1 MRAKNNTAVRC
12 APVVVDFVV
21 VAGNN
26 SRGSRR
32 RAIILAVAIHKSTG
46 SEREPQNV
54 NTTQLRTVQ
63 CQCALQLSRYFA
75 ANNDLLL
82 TLFQIVSFIGN
93 IIDCLNHI
101 HILQQAETESQ
112 SQCFILRKIISLFS
126 FLVPV
131 NEKLSL
137 ITVSI

>member
-21 VAGNN
+21 VAGSN

-93 IIDCLNHI
+93 IIDCRDRESESVFYPAKNNKL
-101 HILQQAETESQ
+101 ILLPASSE
-112 SQCFILRKIISLFS
+112 
-126 FLVPV
+126 
-131 NEKLSL
+131 
-137 ITVSI
+137 